1 MRGYRLVLALILC
14 GLPLWA
20 QAFCFDAAAAK
31 YHVSPRLIKAIVM
44 GESGMD
50 PQVTNDNRDKKTG
63 KIKSTDYGLMQV
75 NSTHIPRLVE
85 MGIIRDKNDLLTKPC
100 LNVQIGTWILARHFQ
115 VCGVNWNCL
124 GSYNA
129 GFRADR
135 NETRERYAN
144 RIWKIYQKQQGMP

>member
-1 MRGYRLVLALILC
+1 MRGYLVLALILC

-31 YHVSPRLIKAIVM
+31 YHVSPQLIKAIAM

-75 NSTHIPRLVE
+75 NSAHIPRLVE